1 MEITGLNKYCHT
13 DAASKNVGTKYNGG
27 TEINMAEVFRNEVL
41 NWEEKIKKKINE
53 DLENDREGNNNM
65 SEKKW
70 SAFMNGVD
78 RAMNAFSQNENTDV
92 KADDSRPNKES
103 KRLRDDS
110 YAKSQISILELL
122 NYWESE
128 KPCISIRSR

>member
-13 DAASKNVGTKYNGG
+13 DTASKNVRTKYNDGA
-27 TEINMAEVFRNEVL
+27 EINMAEVFRKEVL

-70 SAFMNGVD
+70 SALMNGVD
-78 RAMNAFSQNENTDV
+78 KALNAYDQNKNTDI
-92 KADDSRPNKES
+92 KTDYSRTNMEI

-110 YAKSQISILELL
+110 FAKSQISVLDSFQKY
-122 NYWESE
+122 YW
-128 KPCISIRSR
+128 

>member
-13 DAASKNVGTKYNGG
+13 DSVSKNVGTKYNGG
-27 TEINMAEVFRNEVL
+27 TEVNMADIFRNEVL

-70 SAFMNGVD
+70 SAFINKVD
-78 RAMNAFSQNENTDV
+78 SAINASSQNRNTDI
-92 KADDSRPNKES
+92 KADYSTPNKES
-103 KRLRDDS
+103 KRLNDDS
-110 YAKSQISILELL
+110 FAKSLL
-122 NYWESE
+122 RIQLHCD
-128 KPCISIRSR
+128 K

>member
-13 DAASKNVGTKYNGG
+13 DAVSKNVGTKYNGG
-27 TEINMAEVFRNEVL
+27 TKINMAEVFRNEVL

-70 SAFMNGVD
+70 SAFMNRVD
-78 RAMNAFSQNENTDV
+78 RAMNDFNQNGNTDI
-92 KADDSRPNKES
+92 KADDSRPDKES
-103 KRLRDDS
+103 KRLHDDS
-110 YAKSQISILELL
+110 FAKYQISVQQ
-122 NYWESE
+122 
-128 KPCISIRSR
+128 RSDK

>member
-13 DAASKNVGTKYNGG
+13 DTTSKNVRTKYNGG
-27 TEINMAEVFRNEVL
+27 AEINMAEVFRKEVL

-78 RAMNAFSQNENTDV
+78 KALNAYDQNENTDI
-92 KADDSRPNKES
+92 KTDYSRPNMES
-103 KRLRDDS
+103 KRLRADS
-110 YAKSQISILELL
+110 FAKSQISVLESFQK
-122 NYWESE
+122 YY
-128 KPCISIRSR
+128 

>member
-13 DAASKNVGTKYNGG
+13 DSTSKNVGTKYNGG
-27 TEINMAEVFRNEVL
+27 TEINMADVFRNEVL

-70 SAFMNGVD
+70 SAFMNRVD
-78 RAMNAFSQNENTDV
+78 QAINASQNGNADI
-92 KADDSRPNKES
+92 KADHSRPNKES
-103 KRLRDDS
+103 KRLHDDAF
-110 YAKSQISILELL
+110 AKSKISIQLRCD
-122 NYWESE
+122 
-128 KPCISIRSR
+128 K

>member
-13 DAASKNVGTKYNGG
+13 DTASKNVRTKYNGG
-27 TEINMAEVFRNEVL
+27 AETNMAEVFRKEVL

-53 DLENDREGNNNM
+53 DLENDRESNNNM

-78 RAMNAFSQNENTDV
+78 KALNAYDQNENTDI
-92 KADDSRPNKES
+92 KTDYSRPNMEG

-110 YAKSQISILELL
+110 FARSQISVLESFQK
-122 NYWESE
+122 YY
-128 KPCISIRSR
+128 

>member
-1 MEITGLNKYCHT
+1 MEITGLNKYCRT
-13 DAASKNVGTKYNGG
+13 DAASNNVGTKYNGG
-27 TEINMAEVFRNEVL
+27 KEINMAEIFRKEVL

-78 RAMNAFSQNENTDV
+78 RAMNTDI
-92 KADDSRPNKES
+92 KADYSRSNMES
-103 KRLRDDS
+103 ERFRDDS
-110 YAKSQISILELL
+110 FAKSQISALEYFQK
-122 NYWESE
+122 NY
-128 KPCISIRSR
+128 

>member
-1 MEITGLNKYCHT
+1 MEITGLNKYCNT
-13 DAASKNVGTKYNGG
+13 DTVSKNVGTKYNGG

-53 DLENDREGNNNM
+53 DLENDRECNNNM

-78 RAMNAFSQNENTDV
+78 RALNVFDQNGNTDI
-92 KADDSRPNKES
+92 KADDSRPDKES
-103 KRLRDDS
+103 ERLHDDS
-110 YAKSQISILELL
+110 FARYQISVQQ
-122 NYWESE
+122 
-128 KPCISIRSR
+128 RSDK

>member
-13 DAASKNVGTKYNGG
+13 DAASKSAGTKYNGG
-27 TEINMAEVFRNEVL
+27 TDINMAEIFRKEVL

-53 DLENDREGNNNM
+53 DTENDREGNNNM

-70 SAFMNGVD
+70 NDFMNRVD
-78 RAMNAFSQNENTDV
+78 RALNTDI
-92 KADDSRPNKES
+92 KADYSRPDMEN

-110 YAKSQISILELL
+110 FVKSQISALEAH
-122 NYWESE
+122 SD
-128 KPCISIRSR
+128 K

>member
-1 MEITGLNKYCHT
+1 MEITGLNKCCHT
-13 DAASKNVGTKYNGG
+13 DAASKNAGTKYNGG

-70 SAFMNGVD
+70 SAFMNRVD
-78 RAMNAFSQNENTDV
+78 RAMNTFSQNENTDV
-92 KADDSRPNKES
+92 KDDDSRPNKES

-110 YAKSQISILELL
+110 YAKSQISVLELR

>member
-13 DAASKNVGTKYNGG
+13 DTVSKNVGTKYNGG

-41 NWEEKIKKKINE
+41 KWEEKIKKKINE
-53 DLENDREGNNNM
+53 DLENDRECNNNM

-78 RAMNAFSQNENTDV
+78 RALNVFDQNGNTDI
-92 KADDSRPNKES
+92 KAKDSRPDKES
-103 KRLRDDS
+103 KRLHDDS
-110 YAKSQISILELL
+110 FARYQISVQQ
-122 NYWESE
+122 
-128 KPCISIRSR
+128 RSDK

>member
-1 MEITGLNKYCHT
+1 MEITGLNNYCHSDT
-13 DAASKNVGTKYNGG
+13 ASKNVGTKYNGG
-27 TEINMAEVFRNEVL
+27 AEINMAEVFRKEVL

-78 RAMNAFSQNENTDV
+78 KSLNAYDQNENTDI
-92 KADDSRPNKES
+92 KTDYSRPNMES

-110 YAKSQISILELL
+110 FAKYQISVLESFQK
-122 NYWESE
+122 YY
-128 KPCISIRSR
+128 

>member
-13 DAASKNVGTKYNGG
+13 DTASKNVRTKYNDGA
-27 TEINMAEVFRNEVL
+27 EINMAEVFRKEVL

-70 SAFMNGVD
+70 IAFMNGVD
-78 RAMNAFSQNENTDV
+78 KALNAYDQNENTDI
-92 KADDSRPNKES
+92 KTDYS
-103 KRLRDDS
+103 
-110 YAKSQISILELL
+110 
-122 NYWESE
+122 
-128 KPCISIRSR
+128 